1 MALLIDGP
9 ASTIEDLQA
18 VDSSILDTARNE
30 NISVTAK
37 LDVARQAMELELS
50 VFLLRTGNLGSGGDR
65 ELRRVV
71 VTPGLKR
78 WHVLRTLAE
87 VYGDAY
93 SSQLNDRYLG
103 KWKSFKEMARE
114 TSELLMELGV
124 GLVNNPVL
132 KASMPIVSMVP
143 GAGAGGIY
151 TVRVAWRNSMGESG
165 AASDAVVVEA
175 EPGEVPSVE
184 AGVMAGEYTGWDV
197 YVGDSADQTMRQNE
211 SPLAPGGSWTL
222 PVGGTVLGASAPSG
236 QSPEYFVRKRRVF

>member
-9 ASTIEDLQA
+9 ASDVEDLQA
-18 VDSSILDTARNE
+18 VDSSILETARNE

-65 ELRRVV
+65 ELGRVV
-71 VTPGLKR
+71 VTPGLRR
-78 WHVLRTLAE
+78 WHTLRTLAE

-124 GLVNNPVL
+124 GLVNNPVP
-132 KASMPIVSMVP
+132 KASTPAVTVVP
-143 GAGAGGIY
+143 GAGPGGIY
-151 TVRVAWRNSMGESG
+151 AVRVAWRNSMGESG
-165 AASDAVVVEA
+165 SASDAVVVEA
-175 EPGEVPSVE
+175 GPGEVPRVE
-184 AGVMAGEYTGWDV
+184 AGALAGGCTGWDV
-197 YVGDSADQTMRQNE
+197 YLGSSADQTTRQNE
-211 SPLAPGGSWTL
+211 SPLAPGGAWTL
-222 PVGGTVLGASAPSG
+222 PVGGMIVGANAPSG
-236 QSPEYFVRKRRVF
+236 QTPEYFVRKRRVF

>member
-18 VDSSILDTARNE
+18 VDSSILETARNE

-37 LDVARQAMELELS
+37 LDVARQAIELELS
-50 VFLLRTGNLGSGGDR
+50 VFLLRTGNLGFGGDR
-65 ELRRVV
+65 DLRRVV
-71 VTPGLKR
+71 VTPGLRR

-114 TSELLMELGV
+114 TAELLMELGV
-124 GLVNNPVL
+124 GLVDNPVI
-132 KASMPIVSMVP
+132 KASMPTVSAAP
-143 GAGAGGIY
+143 GAGAGGVY
-151 TVRVAWRNSMGESG
+151 AVRVAWRNSMGQSG
-165 AASDAVVVEA
+165 AASDAVVVEMA
-175 EPGEVPSVE
+175 PGEVPSVE
-184 AGVMAGEYTGWDV
+184 VGAMPGECTGWDV
-197 YVGDSADQTMRQNE
+197 YLGDSVNQTMRQNE
-211 SPLAPGGSWTL
+211 SPLAPGSSWTL
-222 PVGGTVLGASAPSG
+222 PVDGTVPGPSAPSG